1 MAIRLLL
8 AMLMLVG
15 PLPGRICTC
24 AAAEAHELG
33 ESDSPSA
40 DLPDEDGHCG
50 HSHGS
55 GHGSD
60 CPAMNPHFAA
70 PDALGTS
77 ASITPSDL
85 APATPCPIPTPI
97 WTERTP
103 PVPIAPSLNARTL
116 PLYIT
121 FLALRN

>member
-1 MAIRLLL
+1 MAIRVLV

-55 GHGSD
+55 RHSSD

-70 PDALGTS
+70 PDALGAS
-77 ASITPSDL
+77 AAVAPSDL
-85 APATPCPIPTPI
+85 ASAAPSPIPTSI

-103 PVPIAPSLNARTL
+103 RVPTAPSLTARTL